1 MGYKMETL
9 IDYETLSKMKKLLKI
24 VGGRILL
31 KESHCTFVRL
41 IMTQVL
47 VTVLTNPAFALF

>member
-24 VGGRILL
+24 VGGRIHL
-31 KESHCTFVRL
+31 KE
-41 IMTQVL
+41 
-47 VTVLTNPAFALF
+47 

>member
-31 KESHCTFVRL
+31 EESYCTFVRL
-41 IMTQVL
+41 IIEKDLNTHDSG
-47 VTVLTNPAFALF
+47 TCDSPH

>member
-1 MGYKMETL
+1 MGYKVETL

-41 IMTQVL
+41 IIEKGLNTHDSG
-47 VTVLTNPAFALF
+47 TCDNSH

>member
-41 IMTQVL
+41 IIEKGLNTH
-47 VTVLTNPAFALF
+47 T